1 MGVFLIYNYLMKKIN
16 LKVKDLKTK
25 KKKNNI
31 NPKVL
36 KILKTVV
43 LIFLLY
49 LIIAPFLPE
58 LSFQIRNL
66 LGIQYQEEIIF
77 EEEEEISEEQEEQI
91 GARESRYR
99 DFDLSGN
106 RLVIPSIGVHIAV
119 VEGTDESVLYRG
131 AWRRP
136 NSSTPELGGN
146 TVITGHRFHYIP
158 PNNKTFY
165 NLNKVQK
172 NAKVFVFWNEKE
184 YIYEVYDTFI
194 VKPDQTE
201 IEGPMDG
208 NILTL
213 YTCHPLWTADKR
225 LVVRAKLLEVRD

>member
-25 KKKNNI
+25 KGKKINKI

-36 KILKTVV
+36 KIGKILV

-49 LIIAPFLPE
+49 LILAPFLPE
-58 LSFQIRNL
+58 IAFQLRNL
-66 LGIQYQEEIIF
+66 LGIQYQEEVIF
-77 EEEEEISEEQEEQI
+77 EEEKMSEEEEV
-91 GARESRYR
+91 GMRESRFR

-136 NSSTPELGGN
+136 NTSTPDKGGN

-165 NLNKVQK
+165 NLNKLQK

-184 YIYEVYDTFI
+184 YIYEVYDTFV